1 MTTNAKMRK
10 DSERLPLWE
19 PFSFFFALWYIEV
32 CYDILDGHIQYIH
45 FILHM
50 FTFIIILYFFSNF
63 QHVSFSLLFFTLIFW
78 YFLSC
83 FLFSFLSL
91 LVWWLCFDIFL
102 CWYMFK
108 HVQTYTKARDFTR
121 RMVFFS
127 HAQSKQR
134 GCGCLR
140 DYAKCYR
147 SSKFSYVAFCCFIY
161 YIIYTCLIIYIYIT

>member
-1 MTTNAKMRK
+1 MGTYNT
-10 DSERLPLWE
+10 SILFYICSPLLSFCT
-19 PFSFFFALWYIEV
+19 FSRISSTFL
-32 CYDILDGHIQYIH
+32 
-45 FILHM
+45 FI
-50 FTFIIILYFFSNF
+50 T
-63 QHVSFSLLFFTLIFW
+63 FFTLIFW
-78 YFLSC
+78 YFLSF

-121 RMVFFS
+121 RIVFS

-161 YIIYTCLIIYIYIT
+161 YIIYTCLITYIYIYVT